1 MLVVAWRGACCR
13 HQRRRIFARR
23 MQQRPALQQQLL
35 RLLRV
40 ARVSRSLSRR
50 ASSVRP
56 QRAAPRRVALSVPCL
71 SIAGRRRHRRRSRS
85 HSAFTCGCCR
95 LQVLV
100 APSLTPPCPAS
111 HPIAAPRVSRRPLT
125 SQRCRS
131 DVTRHSGSSAFAACG
146 SCSRAFWDR
155 KHCQKKKKTLLEIRC
170 SAAAYGG
177 DLVDVPAASLVA
189 TRMSSA
195 TP

>member
-1 MLVVAWRGACCR
+1 MSRACRAACLR
-13 HQRRRIFARR
+13 ARR
-23 MQQRPALQQQLL
+23 QYVRNAPRRA
-35 RLLRV
+35 
-40 ARVSRSLSRR
+40 ASRSLYRVYRSPVVVVATAAAVLIQHSPVAAAACRY
-50 ASSVRP
+50 SSP
-56 QRAAPRRVALSVPCL
+56 PPSPR
-71 SIAGRRRHRRRSRS
+71 
-85 HSAFTCGCCR
+85 
-95 LQVLV
+95 
-100 APSLTPPCPAS
+100 PAS
-111 HPIAAPRVSRRPLT
+111 HPIAAPRVPRRPLT

-155 KHCQKKKKTLLEIRC
+155 KHCQKKKTLLEIRC